1 MAWRTSVGK
10 QRERVRVMEREKEKE
25 RDRVIFH
32 ARHGNVMA
40 KLGQT
45 LAFGRLL
52 FT

>member
-1 MAWRTSVGK
+1 MAHLGGET
-10 QRERVRVMEREKEKE
+10 ERESESDGEREKE

-40 KLGQT
+40 KLRQT